1 MNKSSL
7 IRRCLTLQASSV
19 VDKKAATTMILVT
32 GATGMTGQDQL
43 VDWVQHL
50 LFGIQLSIIQQTD

>member
-1 MNKSSL
+1 
-7 IRRCLTLQASSV
+7 LTLQASSV

>member
-1 MNKSSL
+1 
-7 IRRCLTLQASSV
+7 
-19 VDKKAATTMILVT
+19 MILVT